1 MTIHTHAHNVASA
14 LLVVKECL
22 TGVCVGGG
30 ERGAVCVC
38 LCVYVIYLCIVISAR
53 EVYPHT
59 STTPTGSHGSLE
71 LRAMG
76 AQFASFLA
84 SRVHHDLINCDLSG
98 DVGGDVTAKN
108 DDAMVTSR
116 PSFAVVLTSY
126 VMEVLQGAAAYV
138 TMDGGAGSGHT
149 QTQTR
154 THIHLFIFFIDFF
167 HYCLS
172 IID

>member
-1 MTIHTHAHNVASA
+1 
-14 LLVVKECL
+14 
-22 TGVCVGGG
+22 
-30 ERGAVCVC
+30 
-38 LCVYVIYLCIVISAR
+38 
-53 EVYPHT
+53 
-59 STTPTGSHGSLE
+59 
-71 LRAMG
+71 MG

-149 QTQTR
+149 QTQKRTPTHTHTHTHTQMRRTR
-154 THIHLFIFFIDFF
+154 KYPHASTQTHTHTQVGVAVGVEAVGAAWSQPRATVMAVGVGGGGGASSTFGTEGQFEPAT
-167 HYCLS
+167 C
-172 IID
+172 